1 MTQVFCTLKQAAD
14 RLETT
19 EAEIEMMLDRGIL
32 RESRD
37 GSRRLLKVADLARAA
52 IAVHPLVGNVSPETG
67 SPQVESDKEALTLSE
82 PEITLPP
89 MATVTTTKVSPRRR
103 GLSGRA
109 PRRVAKPTGQRHV
122 APDVRTREPVAAR
135 RRSSPAR
142 AVVISPSAAQP
153 WPRRETYEMSLH
165 QWLWMGLVD
174 DNPLAIFI
182 IFGIILLGAV
192 VVAGTACLLAQVL

>member
-1 MTQVFCTLKQAAD
+1 MAQVFCTLKQAAD
-14 RLETT
+14 RLRIT
-19 EAEIEMMLDRGIL
+19 EAEIELMLDSGIL
-32 RESRD
+32 REFRD
-37 GSRRLLKVADLARAA
+37 GSRRLLKVADLAHAA
-52 IAVHPLVGNVSPETG
+52 VAVRPAGGNMPQEAG
-67 SPQVESDKEALTLSE
+67 SPQAEIDKEALTLPE

-89 MATVTTTKVSPRRR
+89 MAAVTTTKISPRRR
-103 GLSGRA
+103 ELSGRA
-109 PRRVAKPTGQRHV
+109 PRRVAKPTGQQHV

-135 RRSSPAR
+135 RRSSPPR

-182 IFGIILLGAV
+182 IFGIALLGAV
-192 VVAGTACLLAQVL
+192 VVAGIACLLAQVL